1 MYIMSILWCPCARSV
16 RTVDSGFARRGFCV
30 QDGFRVQE
38 NSSLACSALSAGMG
52 SAASKSTP
60 EDLPFFQKVNALKD
74 SLGIDGTVAEVV
86 PIIAQNLGV
95 SSEDKPLKQIVD
107 ECHDLVFGDPS
118 SSGGGEVSKMNVDG
132 ATSAAQVLE
141 MLTSGE
147 QHAECCICF
156 DDLHERPC
164 AAFMCK
170 GKRTCPHFFHYDCA
184 SELLKSS
191 GTRADRSH
199 ACPICRRTIDATCK
213 APKASAD
220 PEGWFKCV
228 DVESNG
234 KLSRADVIAILVSQF
249 PIDHAKL
256 EEVMPSLWERWDVD
270 NSGYLTKDEVIGG
283 DGAHFI
289 S

>member
-1 MYIMSILWCPCARSV
+1 
-16 RTVDSGFARRGFCV
+16 
-30 QDGFRVQE
+30 
-38 NSSLACSALSAGMG
+38 
-52 SAASKSTP
+52 
-60 EDLPFFQKVNALKD
+60 
-74 SLGIDGTVAEVV
+74 
-86 PIIAQNLGV
+86 
-95 SSEDKPLKQIVD
+95 
-107 ECHDLVFGDPS
+107 
-118 SSGGGEVSKMNVDG
+118 MNVDG
-132 ATSAAQVLE
+132 GTSAAQVLE

-170 GKRTCPHFFHYDCA
+170 GKRTCPTSSITTAPA
-184 SELLKSS
+184 SFSS
-191 GTRADRSH
+191 RQGHVPTVHMRAPYVVEPSMPPVRRQRH
-199 ACPICRRTIDATCK
+199 QPIPRGGSSVC
-213 APKASAD
+213 
-220 PEGWFKCV
+220 